1 MIWSSTRSIVLTGLA
16 LLVIGVLLP
25 FLMVMGILEST
36 FLLALISYTASVAGL
51 IIGVVGTAMYVRE
64 RRR

>member
-1 MIWSSTRSIVLTGLA
+1 MIWSSTRSIIYTGLA
-16 LLVIGVLLP
+16 LLIIGVVLP
-25 FLMVMGILEST
+25 FLMVMNILESS
-36 FLLALISYTASVAGL
+36 FFLALISYAASVSGL